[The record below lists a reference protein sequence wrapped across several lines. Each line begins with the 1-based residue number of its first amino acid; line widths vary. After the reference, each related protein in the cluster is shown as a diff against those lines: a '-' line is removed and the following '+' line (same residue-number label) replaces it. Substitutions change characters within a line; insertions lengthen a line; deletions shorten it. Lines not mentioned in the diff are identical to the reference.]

1 MSAVPHLAVHDGE
14 GAQAYR
20 DQVLAMWPLV
30 FGPVADE
37 DAWRGRFWDQHRTR
51 EGFRLVTA
59 ELDGD
64 LAGFA
69 WGYTGQRGQWW
80 ADRIAGVLGAAADA
94 WVGGHWEFVELA
106 VHPEHR
112 RRGLGG
118 LLHDALLEG
127 IPHERALLQTD
138 ADPDGAGHSL
148 YRGRGWQ
155 VIGRLPEGK
164 AVMGKHLAG

>member
-1 MSAVPHLAVHDGE
+1 
-14 GAQAYR
+14 
-20 DQVLAMWPLV
+20 MWPLV
-30 FGPVADE
+30 FAPVDDE
-37 DAWRGRFWDQHRTR
+37 AAWRDSFWDRHRTR

-59 ELDGD
+59 EVDGD

-127 IPHERALLQTD
+127 LPHERALLQTD

-155 VIGRLPEGK
+155 VIGSLPEGK
-164 AVMGKHLAG
+164 SVMGKHLAG